1 MFSFNW
7 RYEEEFLL
15 IWIQLTG
22 TFKSIETFFNC
33 CQGPVHYERN
43 TLRLAYLLINTT
55 GYSLGFIQHFGAEP
69 YPQSTRWWTSN
80 RDLAR
85 EIFLCCW
92 GGWNQHL
99 TFSSSEIISVDAA
112 EMRRIINHC
121 HILSRAQSKWS
132 LLQSKLRI
140 ISIFPP
146 IHFIINIIDHVKD
159 QLSIKFLKIAAS
171 NC

>member
-1 MFSFNW
+1 MKTLIFIVVTSSMCRRRDDSGIRDSGRSTCDNDTPTIVSYISRTLSLLTDTCDNKTFKKIGQANMFSFNW
-7 RYEEEFLL
+7 RYEKEFLL
-15 IWIQLTG
+15 IWIQLTW
-22 TFKSIETFFNC
+22 TFKSIETFLNC

-92 GGWNQHL
+92 GGLN
-99 TFSSSEIISVDAA
+99 
-112 EMRRIINHC
+112 
-121 HILSRAQSKWS
+121 
-132 LLQSKLRI
+132 
-140 ISIFPP
+140 
-146 IHFIINIIDHVKD
+146 
-159 QLSIKFLKIAAS
+159 
-171 NC
+171 